1 VEKVVCFAVSGQ
13 VVGAPIAAVRET
25 VGPRPLTRAFLVP
38 DVVAGLVNLRG
49 DVVAV
54 LDLAAL
60 LGLGLGRTRR
70 RAGGSDG
77 EVGPFVILR
86 SREPGRS
93 TRAACGLLV
102 DALLGTREVAPSAI
116 GPVPKT
122 LGGDAA
128 AHLAGV
134 ATVRDG
140 DGDRDGEDA
149 TRPLLL
155 LDPARIIDSERLRPL
170 RPRREARSG

>member
-1 VEKVVCFAVSGQ
+1 MEKVVCFAVSGQ

-38 DVVAGLVNLRG
+38 EIVAGLVNLRG

-60 LGLGLGRTRR
+60 LGIGGAGRARPRT
-70 RAGGSDG
+70 ADG
-77 EVGPFVILR
+77 EIGPFVILR

-102 DALLGTREVAPSAI
+102 DALLGTRELTPQAI
-116 GPVPKT
+116 APVPKT
-122 LGGDAA
+122 LGADAA

-134 ATVRDG
+134 AAIR

-155 LDPARIIDSERLRPL
+155 LDPARVIDSERLRPL
-170 RPRREARSG
+170 RPGKARA

>member
-38 DVVAGLVNLRG
+38 EIVAGLVNLRG

-54 LDLAAL
+54 LDLAAM
-60 LGLGLGRTRR
+60 LGLPRARR
-70 RAGGSDG
+70 PSTSDG
-77 EVGPFVILR
+77 NAGPIVILR

-102 DALLGTREVAPSAI
+102 DTLLGTREITDGAI
-116 GPVPKT
+116 APVPKT
-122 LGGDAA
+122 LGADAA
-128 AHLAGV
+128 AHLGGV
-134 ATVRDG
+134 ASVRND
-140 DGDRDGEDA
+140 EDQ
-149 TRPLLL
+149 TQHPLLL
-155 LDPARIIDSERLRPL
+155 LDPGRIIDSERLRPL
-170 RPRREARSG
+170 RPGKTR

>member
-1 VEKVVCFAVSGQ
+1 MEKVVCFAVSGQ

-60 LGLGLGRTRR
+60 LGLP
-70 RAGGSDG
+70 RARKPAATDG
-77 EVGPFVILR
+77 QVGPIVILR

-102 DALLGTREVAPSAI
+102 DGLLGTRELGEAAI
-116 GPVPKT
+116 APVPKT

-128 AHLAGV
+128 AHLHGV
-134 ATVRDG
+134 AAIRSD
-140 DGDRDGEDA
+140 DDDSHH
-149 TRPLLL
+149 PLLL
-155 LDPARIIDSERLRPL
+155 LDPARVIDSERLRSL
-170 RPRREARSG
+170 RPGKARA